1 MYIQLVGYS
10 GKHETFRWRE
20 YVDLNWRGA
29 DTDEETRLSDF
40 NADRR
45 SQDFVCSEF
54 LSASSGSW
62 DWESQFTCE
71 RFFRRSGISQAEEE
85 VCVSD

>member
-62 DWESQFTCE
+62 DCESQFTCE